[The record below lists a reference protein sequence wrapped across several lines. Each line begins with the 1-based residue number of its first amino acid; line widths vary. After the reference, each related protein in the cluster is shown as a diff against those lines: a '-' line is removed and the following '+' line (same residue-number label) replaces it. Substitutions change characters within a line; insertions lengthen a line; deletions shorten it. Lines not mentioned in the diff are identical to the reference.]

1 VAVFATA
8 AVGGGAGPRARR
20 DGEVCRALDTRLG
33 PRVDCKFGAGVLSN
47 IIDPGDEYISALDWF
62 SSLLRAPRRG
72 VRGPS
77 LKTC

>member
-1 VAVFATA
+1 MAVFATA

-33 PRVDCKFGAGVLSN
+33 PRVDCKFV
-47 IIDPGDEYISALDWF
+47 PGDEYISALGWF
-62 SSLLRAPRRG
+62 AYLLRAPGRG
-72 VRGPS
+72 GRGPT